1 MPKRRKPADV
11 EDAEQS
17 TPRKTRRTGKQDD
30 NIESPSLAVETPSG
44 RKSILRGTPSK
55 ANGVKD
61 VDATPRSLRKV
72 LFSTPAHKDNEG
84 QQQGEGTPTAVRN
97 DRSARRKSARTLQKQ
112 TVDEEGSVEEDV
124 QEAELAKEILD
135 EEGEAA
141 SEADDGEDIVVPEPS
156 STTNTPTKRR
166 GRPPKQRD
174 RTPSPPPD
182 LPPHEL
188 YFFQNR
194 TGGNK
199 TSSNTLPSHL
209 LLNHEDYFA
218 HINDY
223 KDPHEMDVKRL
234 AELHKR
240 AFDQWSFE
248 LEEGFNICLY
258 GYGSKRELVME
269 FAEHMYYQQA
279 YIHAKSKPKIVIV
292 NGYTPGLTIRDIL
305 ITLAGAVLPKASEAK
320 LPAQP
325 TAVLDL
331 VLTHLT
337 ANPSSSA
344 ILLIIHSLDHSNL
357 RKAPIPSLLARIA
370 SHSHINLLATV
381 DTPNFGLLW
390 DTTLLRQ
397 YQWLY
402 HDATTFQPYRAELDV
417 VEEVNALLGRSRRRL
432 GGKDG
437 VAFVLKSLP
446 ENARNL
452 FRILVAE
459 QLALADAEPG
469 LHGASLEDDDDD
481 SILGDSDE
489 EAAAQHTPS
498 RVRRGRPAKKAKP
511 SAKKATKPSATA
523 VPEGVEYRTLYHK
536 AVAEFVCSSEL
547 NFRTLLKE
555 FHDHQMIESR
565 KDALGTERLVVP
577 FGRVE
582 LEGMLEELA

>member
-1 MPKRRKPADV
+1 MPKRRKPEDV

-30 NIESPSLAVETPSG
+30 NIESPSLAAETPSG
-44 RKSILRGTPSK
+44 H
-55 ANGVKD
+55 
-61 VDATPRSLRKV
+61 ATPKSLRKV

-112 TVDEEGSVEEDV
+112 TVDHEESDEQDA

-135 EEGEAA
+135 DEDEEA

-209 LLNHEDYFA
+209 LLNHEDYFS
-218 HINDY
+218 HINHY
-223 KDPHEMDVKRL
+223 KDPHEADIKRL
-234 AELHKR
+234 TDLHKR

-269 FAEHMYYQQA
+269 FAEHMYYQQTLL
-279 YIHAKSKPKIVIV
+279 HAKSKPRIVV
-292 NGYTPGLTIRDIL
+292 SNGYTPGLTIRDIL
-305 ITLAGAVLPKASEAK
+305 TTLAGAVLPKESAAK

-325 TAVLDL
+325 TAILDL
-331 VLTHLT
+331 IFAHLT
-337 ANPSSSA
+337 ANPPSSA

-357 RKAPIPSLLARIA
+357 RKAPTPSILARIA

-402 HDATTFQPYRAELDV
+402 HDATTFQPYRTELAV

-469 LHGASLEDDDDD
+469 LHGASYGDDDDD
-481 SILGDSDE
+481 SILGASDE

-511 SAKKATKPSATA
+511 KPKKAIKPSATA

-582 LEGMLEELA
+582 LEVVLEELA